1 MELKPLHPEIA
12 GEMTMELKPLHP
24 EIAGEMTM
32 EAKQPV
38 GGNARNSHFFAWR
51 VVVA

>member
-1 MELKPLHPEIA
+1 MTMELKPFHPEIA
-12 GEMTMELKPLHP
+12 GEMTMDS
-24 EIAGEMTM
+24 